1 MSYELRRLNLH
12 SRMSE
17 TEIEQQMRGHL
28 LRQWRAD
35 WGALGGAC
43 DEVEADV
50 EVEDDGEAI

>member
-1 MSYELRRLNLH
+1 MTDERALAEV
-12 SRMSE
+12 ME
-17 TEIEQQMRGHL
+17 
-28 LRQWRAD
+28 AD